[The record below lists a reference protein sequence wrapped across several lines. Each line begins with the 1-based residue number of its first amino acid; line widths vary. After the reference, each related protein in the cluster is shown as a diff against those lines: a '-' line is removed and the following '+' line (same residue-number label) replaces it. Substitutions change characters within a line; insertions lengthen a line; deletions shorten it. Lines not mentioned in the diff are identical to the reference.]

1 MMDETFSRVR
11 NIGSPA
17 LLATLLLA
25 VAAARI
31 LFIAD
36 VHLHGDE
43 LWSIWQGMG
52 GFVDT
57 IRWTPYDWPP
67 LYFILLDVWS
77 EIVGLEALGL
87 RYLSVLF
94 YMIGSAF
101 LYLAIKKEANRNAAF
116 LVVLFL
122 GGFAFV
128 KFLSTEL
135 RGYSVML
142 MTLPM
147 VWFFS
152 NEVYRRPK
160 RWNVLGLSL
169 STVVSIYATYVTA
182 LPIALLMSYGL
193 WKQPRRSLHS
203 LRFHFYSVIL
213 SMILV
218 VPLFISLFPLIFSRT
233 GAIDQ
238 LGPQLFFHDLL
249 EILQLWLGPG
259 FYLVCIL
266 GCFSLISIFWKRRL
280 NKLELFGLSWGI
292 LSLPLMYSLNFVFGF
307 FAQKYMSW
315 ILIGIAV
322 FLGLMIGRL
331 PWKIQLVPVICSI
344 VLLTQSF
351 PWLEEY
357 SKWFA
362 FRLDE
367 NLKWLEE
374 EMYAGDAILFAQD
387 HECLSLYQDFELNLH
402 LHLRF
407 PSGINLVDSI
417 AGEQRIWFVTADG
430 SPDSP
435 HWETLRRDYV
445 ERHFVGPPGCLF
457 RLYERPPD
465 AEGVLFSNG
474 MRFHGAQF
482 LQDGQA
488 LPPGFIPQL
497 HEGEG
502 FQVRLWWKVEERLPQ
517 DHSVGTFLFD
527 AAGRVIEEVHGP
539 PDPSYPEG
547 APWETSRWQVGQLY
561 YEDRD
566 FELPYPLER
575 QRLDLRLAVYYWE
588 NPSQRFT
595 AEGIDALGMLP
606 NFHIQIKSW

>member
-1 MMDETFSRVR
+1 MDETFSRFR
-11 NIGSPA
+11 NFGLPV
-17 LLATLLLA
+17 LLVTLLLA

-52 GFVDT
+52 DLVDT

-67 LYFILLDVWS
+67 LYFILLDVWA
-77 EIVGLEALGL
+77 EIVGYETLSL

-101 LYLAIKKEANRNAAF
+101 LYQAVKKEADRNAAF
-116 LVVLFL
+116 LAVLFL

-135 RGYSVML
+135 RGYSIML

-152 NEVYRRPK
+152 NEVYRSPK

-169 STVVSIYATYVTA
+169 STVFSIYSTYVTA
-182 LPIALLMSYGL
+182 LPIALLVSYGI

-203 LRFHFYSVIL
+203 LRFHFYSVII
-213 SMILV
+213 SVILIS
-218 VPLFISLFPLIFSRT
+218 PLIISLFPLVFNRA
-233 GAIDQ
+233 GAIAQ
-238 LGPQLFFHDLL
+238 LKPQHFFRDLL
-249 EILQLWLGPG
+249 GMLQLWLGPG
-259 FYLVCIL
+259 FFLVCIL
-266 GCFSLISIFWKRRL
+266 GCFSLISILWKRRL
-280 NKLELFGLSWGI
+280 NQLELFGLFWGI

-322 FLGLMIGRL
+322 FLALMIGRL
-331 PWKIQLVPVICSI
+331 PWRVQLVPVICSV

-367 NLKWLEE
+367 NLKWLED
-374 EMYAGDAILFAQD
+374 EMYAGDAILFSDD
-387 HECLSLYQDFELNLH
+387 HECFSVYQEFEQNMHLY
-402 LHLRF
+402 LRF
-407 PSGINLVDSI
+407 PLGINEVDMIS
-417 AGEQRIWFVTADG
+417 GQHRIWFVTADG
-430 SPDSP
+430 SPDSR

-457 RLYERPPD
+457 RLYERPPA
-465 AEGVLFSNG
+465 AEGILFSNG

-482 LQDGQA
+482 LQDGEA
-488 LPPGFIPQL
+488 LPPGYIPQL
-497 HEGEG
+497 HEGEE
-502 FQVRLWWKVEERLPQ
+502 FEVRMWWKVEEGLPS
-517 DHSVGTFLFD
+517 DYSVGVFLFD
-527 AAGRVIEEVHGP
+527 EAGRVIEEAHGP
-539 PDPSYPEG
+539 PVPSYPEG
-547 APWETSRWQVGQLY
+547 APWETSRWQVGEIY
-561 YEDRD
+561 YEDRE

-575 QRLDLRLAVYYWE
+575 QRLEMRMAVYYWE
-588 NPSQRFT
+588 EPVQRFV
-595 AEGIDALGMLP
+595 AEGVDAIGMLP
-606 NFHIQIKSW
+606 IFPIQIKSW